1 MVFVNPVGMSAIR
14 PNLPSSLFPTA
25 PQPAAQAA
33 RSSDFFRAAL
43 AGISPT
49 PVIKTEVAV
58 RPSITTAAR
67 SEEAISNGKRD
78 LRPGSLLDIRV

>member
-1 MVFVNPVGMSAIR
+1 MSAIR
-14 PNLPSSLFPTA
+14 PDLPSTLFPTA

-49 PVIKTEVAV
+49 PVTINE
-58 RPSITTAAR
+58 AA
-67 SEEAISNGKRD
+67 
-78 LRPGSLLDIRV
+78 

>member
-1 MVFVNPVGMSAIR
+1 MSAIR
-14 PNLPSSLFPTA
+14 PDLPSTLFPTA

-49 PVIKTEVAV
+49 PVTKTEVAV
-58 RPSITTAAR
+58 RPSITTA
-67 SEEAISNGKRD
+67 SQSDSTVSTGDRD
-78 LRPGSLLDIRV
+78 LRPGSLVDIRV

>member
-1 MVFVNPVGMSAIR
+1 MSAIR
-14 PNLPSSLFPTA
+14 PDLPSTLFPTA

-49 PVIKTEVAV
+49 PVTKTEIAV
-58 RPSITTAAR
+58 RHSITTASR
-67 SEEAISNGKRD
+67 SDSTGPAGERD
-78 LRPGSLLDIRV
+78 LRPGSLVDIRV

>member
-1 MVFVNPVGMSAIR
+1 MSAIR
-14 PNLPSSLFPTA
+14 PDLPSTLFPTA

-49 PVIKTEVAV
+49 PVTKTEVAV
-58 RPSITTAAR
+58 RPSITTSAR
-67 SEEAISNGKRD
+67 SENAISHRERD
-78 LRPGSLLDIRV
+78 LRPGSLVDIRV

>member
-1 MVFVNPVGMSAIR
+1 MSAIR
-14 PNLPSSLFPTA
+14 PDLLSTMFPTS

-49 PVIKTEVAV
+49 PVTKTEVTV
-58 RPSITTAAR
+58 RPSIVRATPFDGDAPTG
-67 SEEAISNGKRD
+67 ERD
-78 LRPGSLLDIRV
+78 LRPGSLLDIRI

>member
-1 MVFVNPVGMSAIR
+1 MSAIR
-14 PNLPSSLFPTA
+14 PDLPSTLFPTA

-49 PVIKTEVAV
+49 PVTKPETGI
-58 RPSITTAAR
+58 RPSTLSSRAADGMETR
-67 SEEAISNGKRD
+67 SAGANGDRD
-78 LRPGSLLDIRV
+78 LRPGSLLDIRI

>member
-1 MVFVNPVGMSAIR
+1 MSAIR
-14 PNLPSSLFPTA
+14 PDLPSSLFPTA

-49 PVIKTEVAV
+49 PVTKTEVAV
-58 RPSITTAAR
+58 RPSITASVR
-67 SEEAISNGKRD
+67 SEGAASGGERD
-78 LRPGSLLDIRV
+78 LRPGSLVDIRV

>member
-1 MVFVNPVGMSAIR
+1 MSAIR
-14 PNLPSSLFPTA
+14 PDLPSTLFPTA

-49 PVIKTEVAV
+49 PVTKTEVAV
-58 RPSITTAAR
+58 KPLITTASR
-67 SEEAISNGKRD
+67 SDSTVSTGERD
-78 LRPGSLLDIRV
+78 LRPGSLVDIRV

>member
-1 MVFVNPVGMSAIR
+1 MSAIR
-14 PNLPSSLFPTA
+14 PDLPSTLFPTA

-49 PVIKTEVAV
+49 PVTKTEVAV
-58 RPSITTAAR
+58 RPSITTASR
-67 SEEAISNGKRD
+67 SDSTGSAMQRD
-78 LRPGSLLDIRV
+78 LRPGSLVDIRV

>member
-1 MVFVNPVGMSAIR
+1 MSAIR
-14 PNLPSSLFPTA
+14 PDLPSTLFPTA

-49 PVIKTEVAV
+49 PVTKTEVAV
-58 RPSITTAAR
+58 RPSITTASR
-67 SEEAISNGKRD
+67 SDSRGPTGERD
-78 LRPGSLLDIRV
+78 LRPGSLVDIRV

>member
-1 MVFVNPVGMSAIR
+1 MSAIR
-14 PNLPSSLFPTA
+14 PALPSTLFPTA

-49 PVIKTEVAV
+49 PVTKTEVAV
-58 RPSITTAAR
+58 RPSITTASR
-67 SEEAISNGKRD
+67 SDSTVSTGERD
-78 LRPGSLLDIRV
+78 LRPGSLVDIRV

>member
-1 MVFVNPVGMSAIR
+1 MSAIR
-14 PNLPSSLFPTA
+14 PDLPSTLFPTA

-49 PVIKTEVAV
+49 PVTKTEVAV
-58 RPSITTAAR
+58 RPSITTASR
-67 SEEAISNGKRD
+67 SDSPSPTGERD
-78 LRPGSLLDIRV
+78 LRPGSLVDIRV

>member
-1 MVFVNPVGMSAIR
+1 MSAIR
-14 PNLPSSLFPTA
+14 PDLPSTLFPTA

-49 PVIKTEVAV
+49 LVTKTEIAA
-58 RPSITTAAR
+58 RPSITTSAR
-67 SEEAISNGKRD
+67 SEDASATGERD
-78 LRPGSLLDIRV
+78 LRPGSLVDIRV

>member
-1 MVFVNPVGMSAIR
+1 MSAIR
-14 PNLPSSLFPTA
+14 PDLPSTLFPTA

-49 PVIKTEVAV
+49 PVTKTEVAV
-58 RPSITTAAR
+58 KPSITTALR
-67 SEEAISNGKRD
+67 SDSTVSTVERD
-78 LRPGSLLDIRV
+78 LRPGSLVDIRV

>member
-1 MVFVNPVGMSAIR
+1 MSAIR
-14 PNLPSSLFPTA
+14 PDLPSTLFPTA

-49 PVIKTEVAV
+49 PVPKTEVTV
-58 RPSITTAAR
+58 RPSITTSAR
-67 SEEAISNGKRD
+67 SEDASATGERD
-78 LRPGSLLDIRV
+78 LRPGSLVDILV

>member
-1 MVFVNPVGMSAIR
+1 MSAIR
-14 PNLPSSLFPTA
+14 PDLPSTLFPTA

-49 PVIKTEVAV
+49 PVTKTEVAV
-58 RPSITTAAR
+58 RPPITTASR
-67 SEEAISNGKRD
+67 SDSTVSTGERD
-78 LRPGSLLDIRV
+78 LRPGSLVDIRV

>member
-1 MVFVNPVGMSAIR
+1 MSAIR
-14 PNLPSSLFPTA
+14 PDLPSTLFPTA

-49 PVIKTEVAV
+49 PTPVTKTEVAV
-58 RPSITTAAR
+58 RPSITTASR
-67 SEEAISNGKRD
+67 SDSTVSTGERD
-78 LRPGSLLDIRV
+78 LRPGSLVDIRV

>member
-1 MVFVNPVGMSAIR
+1 MSAIR
-14 PNLPSSLFPTA
+14 PDLPSTLFPTA

-49 PVIKTEVAV
+49 PVTKTEVAV
-58 RPSITTAAR
+58 RPSITTASR
-67 SEEAISNGKRD
+67 SDSTGSTIERD

>member
-1 MVFVNPVGMSAIR
+1 MSAIR
-14 PNLPSSLFPTA
+14 PDLPSTLFPTA

-49 PVIKTEVAV
+49 PVTKTEVAV
-58 RPSITTAAR
+58 KPSITTASR
-67 SEEAISNGKRD
+67 SDSTVSTGERD
-78 LRPGSLLDIRV
+78 LRPGSLVDIRV

>member
-1 MVFVNPVGMSAIR
+1 MSAIR
-14 PNLPSSLFPTA
+14 PDLSSALFPTA

-49 PVIKTEVAV
+49 PVTKTEVAL
-58 RPSITTAAR
+58 RPSITTATR
-67 SEEAISNGKRD
+67 SDGTGSNGERD
-78 LRPGSLLDIRV
+78 LRPGSLVDIRV

>member
-1 MVFVNPVGMSAIR
+1 MSAIR
-14 PNLPSSLFPTA
+14 PDLPSTLFPTA

-49 PVIKTEVAV
+49 PVTKTEVAV
-58 RPSITTAAR
+58 RPSITTASR
-67 SEEAISNGKRD
+67 SDSTVSTGERD
-78 LRPGSLLDIRV
+78 LRPGSLIDIRV